1 MYLLTYLGWT
11 DSQPACV
18 CRKRIKWSVLHA
30 TLRRGLHGVRNTQ
43 DLRNMEGEEEEDNE
57 GRERKEEREV
67 IYGCGYY
74 GDECT

>member
-1 MYLLTYLGWT
+1 MDVGLPHVLTYLLGM

-30 TLRRGLHGVRNTQ
+30 TLRRGLHGARNTQ

-57 GRERKEEREV
+57 GREKGSDIWMWVLR
-67 IYGCGYY
+67 G
-74 GDECT
+74 